1 MATSPFEALND
12 PQRQFGHSDLLLELE
27 KWQFL
32 PKGTPGEVELAADL
46 LGLRLVA
53 RAENNPWGTHY
64 GPFASGTRSDGTEF
78 TAPSKEDLIP
88 DLVDMWAA
96 RARAAKH
103 PLLRHRYADLVWD
116 LSKLLTGK
124 PAGVDFAR
132 LAIDGA
138 LETLAT
144 DGVKDEIDA
153 YQVAERALDLS
164 KSIRDPERQ
173 RAAEQRL
180 AEYELKRAQDLR
192 GGMWGRAF
200 DALVLG
206 DSSLNDATKDRLIG
220 EMEGRLARVSN
231 MEHGDS
237 FDPFA
242 AEAAA
247 MRLASLYRRRNKA
260 DDFRRVL
267 LKYKDA
273 FVGISKVASGAIA
286 SAWLDEVHAALIQ
299 HGLTKDA
306 QELEPLLRAHGK
318 RSMDELKKVGASI
331 SISQDEIEAVYRSL
345 TSGTTED
352 SLLRLADAFIPR
364 REDIERHM
372 RALSTNAPLLARI
385 QIVKTDD
392 EGRKLVSV
400 GSQESDPEGRLF
412 HHVAEQLKVSVP
424 FLRAILGRA
433 IARVPMEAR
442 LMMTQVRE
450 SPVFVESRYG
460 LIEEGLR
467 LLFAEQHMAAVHV
480 LIPQIEYA
488 IRHLA
493 EIIGVPTLR
502 RNKQG
507 GLDARTLD
515 ELLKGVAGVLGDEQ
529 VLYLRVLLSDRRGW
543 NLRNDVCHGLLPSE
557 AFGPAM
563 TDRVLHVLLLL
574 TALRPARAS
583 S

>member
-1 MATSPFEALND
+1 MPL
-12 PQRQFGHSDLLLELE
+12 
-27 KWQFL
+27 
-32 PKGTPGEVELAADL
+32 
-46 LGLRLVA
+46 
-53 RAENNPWGTHY
+53 
-64 GPFASGTRSDGTEF
+64 
-78 TAPSKEDLIP
+78 
-88 DLVDMWAA
+88 
-96 RARAAKH
+96 AKH
-103 PLLRHRYADLVWD
+103 
-116 LSKLLTGK
+116 
-124 PAGVDFAR
+124 
-132 LAIDGA
+132 
-138 LETLAT
+138 
-144 DGVKDEIDA
+144 DE
-153 YQVAERALDLS
+153 V
-164 KSIRDPERQ
+164 
-173 RAAEQRL
+173 
-180 AEYELKRAQDLR
+180 
-192 GGMWGRAF
+192 
-200 DALVLG
+200 
-206 DSSLNDATKDRLIG
+206 
-220 EMEGRLARVSN
+220 
-231 MEHGDS
+231 
-237 FDPFA
+237 
-242 AEAAA
+242 AA
-247 MRLASLYRRRNKA
+247 MSLASLYRRRNKA

-515 ELLKGVAGVLGDEQ
+515 ELLKAVAGVLGDEQ